1 MHNNIMAAGSKDRP
15 PMLGPGRY
23 SQWRSRFLV
32 QAVAATEEDNDHPPG
47 TSQRDKDMQK
57 YLALLDQSISN
68 GSTNL
73 SNNNLSTSSKL
84 QEQDTKIPLQRMGY
98 NAFNCKGFGQYA
110 KGNAEKQSVVKELL
124 VSQGKV
130 DEHITVIGKDS
141 GGLSRRIQFN
151 EQQLE
156 QVDQTAADCADERVA
171 LANLIANLTLDTE
184 EKQTILKPIK
194 GANASLTQELESAY
208 NNLMKTNK
216 ALGVATRFVGIV
228 G

>member
-156 QVDQTAADCADERVA
+156 QKDDRNVTPDSLNICNNDNQVDQTAADCADERVA

-184 EKQTILKPIK
+184 EKQNDFK
-194 GANASLTQELESAY
+194 AN
-208 NNLMKTNK
+208 
-216 ALGVATRFVGIV
+216 
-228 G
+228 